1 MTYNCHNVIVL
12 RSGVSGK
19 AITEDTIIK
28 EIKLHNEKKKTK
40 KKTKK
45 GNLNGGEKERRV
57 KERCQILGK

>member
-1 MTYNCHNVIVL
+1 M
-12 RSGVSGK
+12 SGK

-45 GNLNGGEKERRV
+45 RNLNGGEKERRV